1 MQRNERA
8 SVLNSPAWDSLP
20 GRGREEVV
28 ANWPKRNKAVRTL
41 HWGLLMGP
49 SDLLSRSPQLRT
61 ETFEAAPPGFP
72 H

>member
-1 MQRNERA
+1 M
-8 SVLNSPAWDSLP
+8 
-20 GRGREEVV
+20 

-49 SDLLSRSPQLRT
+49 SDLHSQLSPAGDK
-61 ETFEAAPPGFP
+61 TFEAAMPGFP

>member
-1 MQRNERA
+1 MA
-8 SVLNSPAWDSLP
+8 PVLNSQAWDSLP
-20 GRGREEVV
+20 DRGREEVV